1 MNWETEGLGKSPV
14 LVVQLWGRA
23 WHPQQPARIPEFLFP
38 SLRIILFVQTGSL
51 QTSHLEALPA
61 PDVGAEH
68 RRANF
73 LAKTLA
79 QGMLFPRVGVG
90 VVSGM
95 IRVRHICRAV
105 YFYFY
110 CISSTPD
117 HQTSDPRAWGPL
129 LQGTAIPSILH
140 RKKRRQRSVHSYLRI
155 SIQWQPRD
163 SNPQPG
169 EAASC
174 QAGTRPP
181 TGGLLAGLGSGLQLR
196 VMWPPQVGAQ

>member
-1 MNWETEGLGKSPV
+1 
-14 LVVQLWGRA
+14 
-23 WHPQQPARIPEFLFP
+23 
-38 SLRIILFVQTGSL
+38 
-51 QTSHLEALPA
+51 
-61 PDVGAEH
+61 
-68 RRANF
+68 
-73 LAKTLA
+73 
-79 QGMLFPRVGVG
+79 
-90 VVSGM
+90 M
-95 IRVRHICRAV
+95 IRVRHIYRAV

-140 RKKRRQRSVHSYLRI
+140 RKKRRQRSVHCYLRI

-196 VMWPPQVGAQ
+196 VMWPPQVGAQEEGRACPGSAGLSQRDAARQAGGQEQPSHGGCRARPTRVTLQGSVGFDHPSGSVQSRACPSYSVGKCGIWSSAGRLQSRTCPSYSVGKCGS